1 MKVINSEVT
10 VQFVAPTFSDA
21 VAILPIVD
29 DLVTNLD
36 RSVNNIPKIERMYYV
51 KDRQEEA
58 KRFQK
63 QLRILMQCGFC
74 ASDEDLCDKLLALDI
89 DKEFRK
95 LKFDDKG
102 NRIKEEA

>member
-29 DLVTNLD
+29 DLVFNLNHN
-36 RSVNNIPKIERMYYV
+36 VNNIPKITSGYRA
-51 KDRQEEA
+51 KDCQADAR
-58 KRFQK
+58 RLQK
-63 QLRILMQCGFC
+63 QLRILIQCGFC

-89 DKEFRK
+89 DKEFGK

>member
-29 DLVTNLD
+29 DLVTNLNHSFN
-36 RSVNNIPKIERMYYV
+36 RIPKIEREYYV

-58 KRFQK
+58 KRLQK

>member
-21 VAILPIVD
+21 IAMLPIVD
-29 DLVTNLD
+29 DVVTNLNH
-36 RSVNNIPKIERMYYV
+36 SVNRIPKIEREYYV

-58 KRFQK
+58 RRFQK
-63 QLRILMQCGFC
+63 QLQILLQCGFC
-74 ASDEDLCDKLLALDI
+74 ASDEDLCDKLLALNI
-89 DKEFRK
+89 DNEFGK

>member
-21 VAILPIVD
+21 VAMLPIVD
-29 DLVTNLD
+29 DVVSNLNY
-36 RSVNNIPKIERMYYV
+36 SITCIPKIESMYGV
-51 KDRQEEA
+51 NDRQEKA

-89 DKEFRK
+89 DKEFGK